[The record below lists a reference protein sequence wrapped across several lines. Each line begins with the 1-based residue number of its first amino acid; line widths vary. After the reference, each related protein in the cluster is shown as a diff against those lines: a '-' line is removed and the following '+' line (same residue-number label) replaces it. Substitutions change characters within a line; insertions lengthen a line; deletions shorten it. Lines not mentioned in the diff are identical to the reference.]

1 MASDVVLVPPVK
13 RSWERERERE
23 RERDK
28 KAEIKKD
35 A

>member
-13 RSWERERERE
+13 RSWERETNE
-23 RERDK
+23 

-35 A
+35 V